1 MNILITSPRAPAVL
15 DWMRV
20 FADADETVLCDS
32 LRFPLAAFA
41 ARRNPRVRYC
51 RIPPPRYDFAGYAA
65 AMRGLVAE
73 ADFVV
78 PTCEDIFY
86 LAHVPL
92 PESEREKLFMPPRT
106 LLLGLHDK
114 WRFFDY
120 LPRDTA
126 VRLPHTR
133 RLASADDIDWAA
145 AGRSVFKPVYS
156 RFGRRVLVSPR
167 PDALENLHISAA
179 EPWVQQQR
187 IAGKPLCSYAVC
199 ERGRVAAQVVYDPMY
214 LVNGSA
220 STYFRRA
227 DEPRIHDF
235 VTEFAAKNA
244 FHGQAAFDFID
255 DGRGIY
261 VIECNPRATSGI
273 HLLAGAL
280 SYSGSLK
287 SWQFNPER
295 VQTNAA
301 VSKKM
306 WRLFAWQARREKT
319 CREVWADYAAA
330 RDVLADISARDLALS
345 MGELAWIAWRK
356 GIALSDASTADIE
369 WNGDAP

>member
-41 ARRNPRVRYC
+41 ARSNPRVRYC

-133 RLASADDIDWAA
+133 RLA
-145 AGRSVFKPVYS
+145 
-156 RFGRRVLVSPR
+156 
-167 PDALENLHISAA
+167 
-179 EPWVQQQR
+179 
-187 IAGKPLCSYAVC
+187 
-199 ERGRVAAQVVYDPMY
+199 
-214 LVNGSA
+214 
-220 STYFRRA
+220 
-227 DEPRIHDF
+227 
-235 VTEFAAKNA
+235 
-244 FHGQAAFDFID
+244 
-255 DGRGIY
+255 
-261 VIECNPRATSGI
+261 
-273 HLLAGAL
+273 
-280 SYSGSLK
+280 
-287 SWQFNPER
+287 
-295 VQTNAA
+295 
-301 VSKKM
+301 
-306 WRLFAWQARREKT
+306 
-319 CREVWADYAAA
+319 
-330 RDVLADISARDLALS
+330 
-345 MGELAWIAWRK
+345 
-356 GIALSDASTADIE
+356 
-369 WNGDAP
+369 

>member
-1 MNILITSPRAPAVL
+1 MNILITSPRAPVVL

-20 FADADETVLCDS
+20 FADADKTVLCDS

-41 ARRNPRVRYC
+41 ARSNPRVRYC

-133 RLASADDIDWAA
+133 RLAWRTILIGRRP
-145 AGRSVFKPVYS
+145 AGRCSN
-156 RFGRRVLVSPR
+156 RFTAASGGGCWCR
-167 PDALENLHISAA
+167 PGLMPWKICTYPPPNRGCSSSALPANRCAA
-179 EPWVQQQR
+179 TP
-187 IAGKPLCSYAVC
+187 
-199 ERGRVAAQVVYDPMY
+199 
-214 LVNGSA
+214 SA
-220 STYFRRA
+220 SAGGWRR
-227 DEPRIHDF
+227 R
-235 VTEFAAKNA
+235 
-244 FHGQAAFDFID
+244 
-255 DGRGIY
+255 
-261 VIECNPRATSGI
+261 
-273 HLLAGAL
+273 
-280 SYSGSLK
+280 
-287 SWQFNPER
+287 
-295 VQTNAA
+295 
-301 VSKKM
+301 
-306 WRLFAWQARREKT
+306 
-319 CREVWADYAAA
+319 
-330 RDVLADISARDLALS
+330 
-345 MGELAWIAWRK
+345 
-356 GIALSDASTADIE
+356 
-369 WNGDAP
+369 

>member
-41 ARRNPRVRYC
+41 ARSNPRVRYC

-235 VTEFAAKNA
+235 VTEFAVKNT
-244 FHGQAAFDFID
+244 FHGQAAFDLRD
-255 DGRGIY
+255 RMQPPRHQRHPSAGRR
-261 VIECNPRATSGI
+261 VVVFRQPEKLAVQSRARANECRRVQKNVAAVRM
-273 HLLAGAL
+273 AGAQGKNVPRSVGRL
-280 SYSGSLK
+280 RGGAGRAGGYFCTGFGVINGRVGMDCVA
-287 SWQFNPER
+287 QRHRIER
-295 VQTNAA
+295 CVH
-301 VSKKM
+301 
-306 WRLFAWQARREKT
+306 RR
-319 CREVWADYAAA
+319 Y
-330 RDVLADISARDLALS
+330 
-345 MGELAWIAWRK
+345 
-356 GIALSDASTADIE
+356 
-369 WNGDAP
+369 

>member
-41 ARRNPRVRYC
+41 ARSNPRVRYC

-199 ERGRVAAQVVYDPMY
+199 VVPM
-214 LVNGSA
+214 
-220 STYFRRA
+220 RRA
-227 DEPRIHDF
+227 SMI
-235 VTEFAAKNA
+235 
-244 FHGQAAFDFID
+244 
-255 DGRGIY
+255 
-261 VIECNPRATSGI
+261 
-273 HLLAGAL
+273 LLPNL
-280 SYSGSLK
+280 
-287 SWQFNPER
+287 P
-295 VQTNAA
+295 
-301 VSKKM
+301 
-306 WRLFAWQARREKT
+306 
-319 CREVWADYAAA
+319 
-330 RDVLADISARDLALS
+330 
-345 MGELAWIAWRK
+345 
-356 GIALSDASTADIE
+356 
-369 WNGDAP
+369 